1 MLKLGP
7 LRAAANV
14 STQSRFVIL
23 KNDFFFDFLQ
33 GFVIH
38 VKNLYCPLLADP
50 PPSLKYK
57 INCLV
62 RANTYIYP
70 TFVIPVT
77 SGFN

>member
-23 KNDFFFDFLQ
+23 KNDFFFDFLL

-50 PPSLKYK
+50 PPPPSSN
-57 INCLV
+57 I
-62 RANTYIYP
+62 R
-70 TFVIPVT
+70 
-77 SGFN
+77 